1 MAQAQELVDQPTS
14 VSPFGIRIAWY
25 IACGAAA
32 EGQALPDL
40 VDRLKPP

>member
-25 IACGAAA
+25 IDARRSG
-32 EGQALPDL
+32 
-40 VDRLKPP
+40 